1 MSSLTTIA
9 LKIDKRDR
17 ELLNKIC
24 KARGESISSFVRR
37 AVRREF
43 ARLAFLSEDELKAFG

>member
-9 LKIDKRDR
+9 LRIDKRDR

-43 ARLAFLSEDELKAFG
+43 ARLGFLSEDELKALG

>member
-43 ARLAFLSEDELKAFG
+43 ARLGFLSEDELKALG